1 MANRRFEQFTFGLE
15 HYPVQLYGS
24 FAIGATGAVSLVRGS
39 GIASVTRLAVGTYQI
54 KLEDNYYRFLNL
66 QALFEMPVTGSDVAA
81 TAMVAGTT
89 YEITALGTTNFALY
103 GVAAG
108 VAPAVGVAFVAT
120 AVGLGTGTV
129 KAVAAS
135 GIYGVQVIGN
145 PQLMDQ
151 PSVKGAVIL
160 IRTMNNAGAATD
172 PVDGTVMN
180 LQINVRNSGVKS
192 KGE

>member
-1 MANRRFEQFTFGLE
+1 
-15 HYPVQLYGS
+15 
-24 FAIGATGAVSLVRGS
+24 
-39 GIASVTRLAVGTYQI
+39 
-54 KLEDNYYRFLNL
+54 
-66 QALFEMPVTGSDVAA
+66 MPVTGSDVAA

-89 YEITALGTTNFALY
+89 YEIIALGTTNFALY

-120 AVGLGTGTV
+120 AVDLGTGTV

-135 GIYGVQVIGN
+135 GIYGMQVIGN